1 METMTKA
8 KPAASAKDQAMQLIY
23 NEARI
28 AGLKAVNDLVVTPM
42 IVKDGKRSY
51 FVADGVCGFAWV
63 VIKPANCTFAN
74 WARREKMGQ
83 TGYGGG
89 LHIWVN
95 DFDQSYEKKRAYAWA
110 FAEVLRN
117 AGYMAYSDGRLD

>member
-1 METMTKA
+1 MESMTKA
-8 KPAASAKDQAMQLIY
+8 KPAANAKDQAMQLIY

-28 AGLKAVNDLVVTPM
+28 AGLKAVKDLVVTPM
-42 IVKDGKRSY
+42 IVGGY
-51 FVADGVCGFAWV
+51 EPVLDGVCGFAWI
-63 VIKPANCTFAN
+63 VIKPANCAFAN
-74 WARREKMGQ
+74 WARREGLGR

-89 LHIWVN
+89 LHIWVG
-95 DFDQSYEKKRAYAWA
+95 DFDQSYEKKQAYAWA